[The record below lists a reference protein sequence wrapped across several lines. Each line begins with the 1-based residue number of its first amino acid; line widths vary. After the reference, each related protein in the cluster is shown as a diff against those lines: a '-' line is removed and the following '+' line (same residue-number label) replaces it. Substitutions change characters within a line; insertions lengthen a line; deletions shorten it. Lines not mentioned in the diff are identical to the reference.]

1 MRPLRYYDQERTR
14 PLTMT
19 VKPYGPITYKTKEQ
33 VNEEAKRALEQAK
46 AIPQASLME
55 NVEEELDQANDSFF
69 F

>member
-1 MRPLRYYDQERTR
+1 MRPSRYYERERTQ

-19 VKPYGPITYKTKEQ
+19 VKPFGRIIYKTKEQ
-33 VNEEAKRALEQAK
+33 VDEEAKRALEQAK

-55 NVEEELDQANDSFF
+55 NVEEELDQTNDSFF